1 MQVFVNVLHLNDV
14 ECWRSA
20 VKFKHKIIVVSS
32 IVLFLA
38 LSVLS
43 IKQYFSIKSNL
54 ETQVDQSVAE
64 IIQGISNTVTAQ
76 MDGSADL
83 ASLATSLVAD
93 LDSLQS
99 AAPLLSQPKLIEQ
112 FILIGYGEENT
123 GKYVA
128 SDPSWNPGPTWDP
141 RKRPWYTDAKS
152 ANELIVTAPYADSVS
167 KEIVVSIG
175 TPVKKNGR
183 FHGAI
188 FFDVSL
194 SKLGNMIN
202 SFNLFDAGFA
212 FMVSKDGTIISH
224 PDTKLNGE
232 KASSFLGNLP
242 FDTTS
247 TQSLDL
253 NNKEHVIVFREVAGY
268 DWLVGVALEKEKVF
282 SAIDKLTLDST
293 VFTVL
298 FVIISIIVLS
308 IVINILLKPLA
319 DINEA
324 MANIAQGN
332 ADLTVR
338 LNTESEPEFASLATN
353 FNLFTA
359 RLQQLIADI
368 QVLGHEILADAKQT
382 SSGANHASTAISRQ
396 LESLSALAI
405 ATESMSTTEQRV
417 ANTAQDAAEAIQ
429 NTDGV
434 ALEGQKIVSETTD
447 TIAHLSE
454 QITTAVTVVNELEV
468 SSSGIEQ
475 ILSVINGIAEQTNLL
490 ALNAAIEAAR
500 AGESGRG
507 FAVVADEVRTLA
519 QRTQE
524 ATTEIKTMID
534 QLQSGAVNA
543 VQVMKKSQAV
553 VEKTVGKADE
563 TKSSL
568 QAIRSAI
575 EHIVELN
582 LQIASMLNEQ
592 RQVVDE
598 VNHNAL
604 EIRNISDM
612 VFNEANTV
620 DQTMQSQVDKIAHQ
634 ESMLE
639 QFKV

>member
-1 MQVFVNVLHLNDV
+1 M
-14 ECWRSA
+14 
-20 VKFKHKIIVVSS
+20 
-32 IVLFLA
+32 
-38 LSVLS
+38 S

-93 LDSLQS
+93 IDSLQS

-253 NNKEHVIVFREVAGY
+253 NNKEHIIVFREVAGY

-282 SAIDKLTLDST
+282 SAIDKLTQDST

>member
-1 MQVFVNVLHLNDV
+1 M
-14 ECWRSA
+14 
-20 VKFKHKIIVVSS
+20 KFKHKIIVVSS

-76 MDGSADL
+76 IDGSADL

-99 AAPLLSQPKLIEQ
+99 APSLLSQPKLIEQ

-212 FMVSKDGTIISH
+212 FMVSKNGTIISH

-253 NNKEHVIVFREVAGY
+253 NNKEHIIVFREVAGY

-282 SAIDKLTLDST
+282 SAIDKLTQDST

-634 ESMLE
+634 ENMLE

>member
-1 MQVFVNVLHLNDV
+1 M
-14 ECWRSA
+14 
-20 VKFKHKIIVVSS
+20 KFKHKIVLVSS
-32 IVLFLA
+32 AVLFLA

-43 IKQYFSIKSNL
+43 IKQYFSIKHNL
-54 ETQVDQSVAE
+54 ETQVDQSVSE
-64 IIQGISNTVTAQ
+64 IIQGMSNTVTAQ
-76 MDGSADL
+76 MDGSIN
-83 ASLATSLVAD
+83 LATLTTGLVANI
-93 LDSLQS
+93 DSLPN
-99 AAPLLSQPKLIEQ
+99 AAPLLSQPKLTEQ
-112 FILIGYGEENT
+112 FILIGYGEEQT

-128 SDPSWNPGPTWDP
+128 SNPSWDPGPTWDP
-141 RKRPWYTDAKS
+141 RKRPWYTDAKD
-152 ANELIVTAPYADSVS
+152 AGQIIVTAPYADSVS
-167 KEIVVSIG
+167 NEIVVSIG
-175 TPVKKNGR
+175 TPVKKNGN

-194 SKLGNMIN
+194 AKLGNMIN

-212 FMVSKDGTIISH
+212 FMVSKDGIIISH
-224 PDTKLNGE
+224 PNTKLNGQN
-232 KASSFLGNLP
+232 ASQFLGSLAFN
-242 FDTTS
+242 TTK
-247 TQSLDL
+247 TQSLTL
-253 NNKEHVIVFREVAGY
+253 NDKEHIIVFKEVEGY
-268 DWLVGVALEKEKVF
+268 DWLVGVALEKKTVF
-282 SAIDKLTLDST
+282 SAIDALTQDSV

-298 FVIISIIVLS
+298 FVLVSIVVLS
-308 IVINILLKPLA
+308 IVINFLMKPLA
-319 DINEA
+319 DINDA

-338 LNTESEPEFASLATN
+338 LNTASEPEFSSLAQN
-353 FNLFTA
+353 FNLFTT

-396 LESLSALAI
+396 LESLSALAL
-405 ATESMSTTEQRV
+405 ATENMSTTEQRV
-417 ANTAQDAAEAIQ
+417 ATTAQEAAEAIQ
-429 NTDGV
+429 STDSA
-434 ALEGQKIVSETTD
+434 ALDGQKIVTETTD

-454 QITTAVTVVNELEV
+454 QITTAVNVVNELEV

-534 QLQSGAVNA
+534 QLQSGAINA
-543 VQVMKKSQAV
+543 VQVMKQSQSV

-568 QAIRSAI
+568 DTIRSAI
-575 EHIVELN
+575 AHIVDLN
-582 LQIASMLNEQ
+582 LHIASMLNEQ
-592 RQVVDE
+592 RQVVDD

-620 DQTMQSQVDKIAHQ
+620 DETMQSQVDKIAHQ
-634 ESMLE
+634 ENMLE

>member
-1 MQVFVNVLHLNDV
+1 M
-14 ECWRSA
+14 
-20 VKFKHKIIVVSS
+20 KFKHKIIVVSS

>member
-1 MQVFVNVLHLNDV
+1 M
-14 ECWRSA
+14 
-20 VKFKHKIIVVSS
+20 KFKHKIVIVSS
-32 IVLFLA
+32 LVLFLA
-38 LSVLS
+38 LTILS
-43 IKQYFSIKSNL
+43 LKQYFSMKENL
-54 ETQVDQSVAE
+54 ETQVNESVSE

-76 MDGSADL
+76 MNGSTDL
-83 ASLATSLVAD
+83 AALTTGLVAD
-93 LDSLQS
+93 LNTLQS
-99 AAPLLSQPKLIEQ
+99 AAPLLAQNKLTEQ
-112 FILIGYGEENT
+112 FLLIGYGEESSGN
-123 GKYVA
+123 YVA
-128 SDPSWNPGPTWDP
+128 SDPSWDPGPTWDP
-141 RKRPWYTDAKS
+141 RKRPWYTDAKN
-152 ANELIVTAPYADSVS
+152 ANRLIVTAPYADSVS

-175 TPVKKNGR
+175 TPVSKNGR

-194 SKLGNMIN
+194 SKLGDMIN

-224 PDTKLNGE
+224 PDTARNGD
-232 KASSFLGNLP
+232 KASSFLGNLS

-247 TQSLDL
+247 TQTVILDD
-253 NNKEHVIVFREVAGY
+253 KKHIVVFREVDGY
-268 DWLVGVALEKEKVF
+268 DWLVGVALEKDKVF
-282 SAIDKLTLDST
+282 SAIDELTQD
-293 VFTVL
+293 
-298 FVIISIIVLS
+298 SIIFTILSVVMSVVVLS
-308 IVINILLKPLA
+308 LVTNILLKPLA

-338 LNTESEPEFASLATN
+338 LNTESEPEFSSLAKN

-368 QVLGHEILADAKQT
+368 QVLGHEILDDAKQT

-396 LESLSALAI
+396 LESLNALAT
-405 ATESMSTTEQRV
+405 ATKSMSDTEQRV

-429 NTDGV
+429 NTDGA
-434 ALEGQKIVSETTD
+434 ALEGQKIVSENTN
-447 TIAHLSE
+447 TIAHLSA
-454 QITTAVTVVNELEV
+454 QITKAVSVVNELEV

-543 VQVMKKSQAV
+543 VQVMKQSQVV
-553 VEKTVGKADE
+553 VEQTVGKADE

-568 QAIRSAI
+568 EAIRSAI
-575 EHIVELN
+575 AHIVELN
-582 LQIASMLNEQ
+582 LQIASMLNDQ
-592 RQVVDE
+592 RQVVDD

-612 VFNEANTV
+612 VFNEANAV
-620 DQTMQSQVDKIAHQ
+620 DKTMQSQVDKIAHQ
-634 ESMLE
+634 ENMLE

>member
-1 MQVFVNVLHLNDV
+1 M
-14 ECWRSA
+14 
-20 VKFKHKIIVVSS
+20 KFKHKIIVVSS

-93 LDSLQS
+93 IDSLQS

-253 NNKEHVIVFREVAGY
+253 NNKEHIIVFREVAGY

-282 SAIDKLTLDST
+282 SAIDKLTQDST

>member
-1 MQVFVNVLHLNDV
+1 M
-14 ECWRSA
+14 
-20 VKFKHKIIVVSS
+20 
-32 IVLFLA
+32 LFLA

-247 TQSLDL
+247 TQSLNL
-253 NNKEHVIVFREVAGY
+253 NNKEHIIVFREVAGY

-282 SAIDKLTLDST
+282 SAIDKLTQDST

>member
-1 MQVFVNVLHLNDV
+1 M
-14 ECWRSA
+14 
-20 VKFKHKIIVVSS
+20 KFKHKIVIVSS
-32 IVLFLA
+32 LVLFLA
-38 LSVLS
+38 LTILS
-43 IKQYFSIKSNL
+43 LKQYFSMKENL
-54 ETQVDQSVAE
+54 ETQVNESVSE

-76 MDGSADL
+76 MNGSTDL
-83 ASLATSLVAD
+83 AALTTGLVAD
-93 LDSLQS
+93 LNTLQS
-99 AAPLLSQPKLIEQ
+99 AAPLLAQNKLTEQ
-112 FILIGYGEENT
+112 FLLIGYGEESSGN
-123 GKYVA
+123 YVA
-128 SDPSWNPGPTWDP
+128 SDPSWDPGPTWDP
-141 RKRPWYTDAKS
+141 RKRPWYTDAKN
-152 ANELIVTAPYADSVS
+152 ANRLIVTAPYADSVS

-175 TPVKKNGR
+175 TPVSKNGR

-194 SKLGNMIN
+194 SKLGDMIN

-224 PDTKLNGE
+224 PDTARNGD
-232 KASSFLGNLP
+232 KASSFLGNLS

-247 TQSLDL
+247 TQTVTLDD
-253 NNKEHVIVFREVAGY
+253 KEYIVVFREVDGY
-268 DWLVGVALEKEKVF
+268 DWLVGVALEKDKVF
-282 SAIDKLTLDST
+282 SAIDELTQD
-293 VFTVL
+293 
-298 FVIISIIVLS
+298 SIIFTILSVVMSVVVLS
-308 IVINILLKPLA
+308 LVTNILLKPLA

-338 LNTESEPEFASLATN
+338 LNTESEPEFSSLAKN

-368 QVLGHEILADAKQT
+368 QVLGHEILDDAKQT

-396 LESLSALAI
+396 LESLNALAT
-405 ATESMSTTEQRV
+405 ATKSMSDTEQRV

-429 NTDGV
+429 NTDGA
-434 ALEGQKIVSETTD
+434 ALEGQKIVSENTN
-447 TIAHLSE
+447 TIAQLSA
-454 QITTAVTVVNELEV
+454 QITKAVSVVNELEV

-543 VQVMKKSQAV
+543 VQVMKQSQAV
-553 VEKTVGKADE
+553 VEQTVGKADE

-568 QAIRSAI
+568 EAIRSAI
-575 EHIVELN
+575 AHIVELN
-582 LQIASMLNEQ
+582 LQIASMLNDQ

-612 VFNEANTV
+612 VFNEANAV
-620 DQTMQSQVDKIAHQ
+620 DKTMQSQVDKIAHQ
-634 ESMLE
+634 ENMLE

>member
-1 MQVFVNVLHLNDV
+1 M
-14 ECWRSA
+14 
-20 VKFKHKIIVVSS
+20 KFKHKIIVVSS

-247 TQSLDL
+247 TQSLNL
-253 NNKEHVIVFREVAGY
+253 NNKEHIIVFREVAGY

-282 SAIDKLTLDST
+282 SAIDKLTQDST